1 MSSSTVPMSAVL
13 EIKAQ
18 IQALQERLDAL
29 TGGAP
34 VKASAPASG
43 GKAESGKAAKPAKKE
58 RASVGPRA
66 WADFTKKVL
75 AEHAEEVKAFKEAA
89 ETKSGAHLK
98 WLKEYKA
105 AHEEEWKTFEAAWK
119 EAHPKTD
126 SAPASAAASV
136 ASDSDAEEAAPVAAS
151 SEKKERKK
159 RAPMSEEAKAKMAE
173 KRKATLAA
181 KKAGAAPAV
190 AEEAKEAAPAKEA
203 EEAEASDEEEPAT
216 ELLPF
221 KLAGVS
227 YLRPGF
233 LRDGKAVWAS
243 CDLWES
249 LKGARGDYAGLLNE
263 ESGEIDASAEEPDLE

>member
-1 MSSSTVPMSAVL
+1 MSAVL

-34 VKASAPASG
+34 VKASAAPAV
-43 GKAESGKAAKPAKKE
+43 ESGKAAKVEKPKKE

-89 ETKSGAHLK
+89 EVKSGAHLK
-98 WLKEYKA
+98 WLATYKA
-105 AHEEEWKTFEAAWK
+105 SHEEEWKTFEAAWK

-136 ASDSDAEEAAPVAAS
+136 ASDSDAEEAAAPAAAS
-151 SEKKERKK
+151 DKKERKK

-181 KKAGAAPAV
+181 KKAGAASAP

-203 EEAEASDEEEPAT
+203 EEAADTDEEPET

-221 KLAGVS
+221 KFAGVS

-243 CDLWES
+243 ADLWES
-249 LKGARGDYAGLLNE
+249 VKGAKGDYAGLLNE